1 MSFCQYMTGDHDD
14 IRELTDKPNAKCIY
28 LFGNS
33 YPPLFTVTKAGRLY
47 ATGVNK
53 AGYIAFG
60 EYMEANK
67 AARNDTAK
75 QNKEKAMLAK
85 IKAANN
91 ITHNSVEEE
100 EEAKRRAS
108 MNADTA
114 ASENLPDYDFD
125 YEIV

>member
-1 MSFCQYMTGDHDD
+1 MTGDHDD
-14 IRELTDKPNAKCIY
+14 IKELTEKPSKKCIY
-28 LFGNS
+28 LFGAS
-33 YPPLFTVTKAGRLY
+33 YPPLFSVTKAGRLY
-47 ATGVNK
+47 ATGVNR

-60 EYMEANK
+60 QYMEANK
-67 AARNDTAK
+67 EARKDPIK
-75 QNKEKAMLAK
+75 QKKEQDMLAK

-114 ASENLPDYDFD
+114 AAENLPDYDFD
-125 YEIV
+125 YEIA

>member
-14 IRELTDKPNAKCIY
+14 IKEITEKPSNKCIY
-28 LFGNS
+28 LFGGS

-53 AGYIAFG
+53 EGYIAFG
-60 EYMEANK
+60 KYVEENK
-67 AARNDTAK
+67 AARNDPMK
-75 QNKEKAMLAK
+75 QKKELTMLAS
-85 IKAANN
+85 IKAAND
-91 ITHNSVEEE
+91 ITHNTVEEE
-100 EEAKRRAS
+100 EEAKRRAG

-114 ASENLPDYDFD
+114 AAENLPDYDFD

>member
-1 MSFCQYMTGDHDD
+1 MTGDHDD
-14 IRELTDKPNAKCIY
+14 IKDLTDKPSKKCIY
-28 LFGNS
+28 LFGAS

-47 ATGVNK
+47 ATGVNR

-67 AARNDTAK
+67 KARKDPVK
-75 QNKEKAMLAK
+75 LKKEQDMLNEIRKALG
-85 IKAANN
+85 

-114 ASENLPDYDFD
+114 AAANLPDYDFD